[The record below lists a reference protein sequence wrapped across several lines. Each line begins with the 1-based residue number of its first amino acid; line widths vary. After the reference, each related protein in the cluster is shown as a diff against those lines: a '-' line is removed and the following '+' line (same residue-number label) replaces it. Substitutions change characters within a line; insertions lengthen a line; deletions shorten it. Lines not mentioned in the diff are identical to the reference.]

1 MKHVIQLL
9 LAAVGIGIGL
19 VLGEAGIRKLLLR
32 ARPPY
37 FEGKVILITGAS
49 RGIGR
54 ALAHAFAKTGAQL
67 VLAARDQRQLLAV
80 ASECG
85 AIRLGVQTLVVPT
98 DISSEDDLHNLV
110 RMTLDRFGRIDIL
123 INNAGILEGGSFHQ
137 MSPLSIKRQIDV
149 NLVGTMLLTRLVLP
163 HMLAQGRSQVVI
175 MSSHAGRVSF
185 PFFTPYTTTKYA
197 LRGFANNLRP
207 ELAGSGI
214 SVTSVYPGFVDTEM
228 VDETQAVARR
238 MLLPVLTA
246 ETVAQRTL
254 EGIHLGQAEVNFGW
268 FETFGGWVAAVAPR
282 LIDLYWRVI
291 APRDFAKIAA
301 RQRSR

>member
-1 MKHVIQLL
+1 MKQVSRLL
-9 LAAVGIGIGL
+9 LIVLAAGVGAW
-19 VLGEAGIRKLLLR
+19 LGQASVQRLRLR
-32 ARPPY
+32 ANTRY
-37 FEGKVILITGAS
+37 YEGKVVLITGAS

-54 ALAHAFAKTGAQL
+54 VLAHALAEAGAHL
-67 VLAARDQRQLLAV
+67 VLAARDQQQLLAV

-98 DISSEDDLHNLV
+98 DISREEDLNNLV

-123 INNAGILEGGSFHQ
+123 INNAGILEGGAFHQ
-137 MSPLSIKRQIDV
+137 MSLPSIKRQIDV

-163 HMLAQGRSQVVI
+163 HMLARKHGDVVV

-214 SVTSVYPGFVDTEM
+214 SITAVYPGFVDTEM
-228 VDETQAVARR
+228 VEETQSVARR
-238 MLLPVLTA
+238 MLLRILPA
-246 ETVAQRTL
+246 EEVARRTL
-254 EGIHLGQAEVNFGW
+254 QAIQLARAEVHFGW
-268 FETFGGWVAAVAPR
+268 LETFGGWVAAAAPR
-282 LIDLYWRVI
+282 LIDLYWRVL
-291 APRDFAKIAA
+291 APRDFAQIAE
-301 RQRSR
+301 RQRSK